1 MHQTAFQL
9 MVQQFSTNACSLPG
23 TKTSPERGW
32 FFLSFYFLP
41 LPLGGGGVGGGGCR
55 PFPSLPLEGKERG
68 RGGTAYLL
76 PLPLGGGGVGGGRGI
91 FYLPSPLLIS
101 PLSDISRRGG
111 EKFAVYSSSLSG
123 RGGEKKENS
132 PSDTSWKGRNCHIS
146 SPSSGGGGNRWEVD
160 D

>member
-1 MHQTAFQL
+1 MPVPCQ
-9 MVQQFSTNACSLPG
+9 VQKPAPKGAGFFYPFIS
-23 TKTSPERGW
+23 SPSFWEEGLRWGRVP
-32 FFLSFYFLP
+32 FLSS
-41 LPLGGGGVGGGGCR
+41 
-55 PFPSLPLEGKERG
+55 PSFGRG
-68 RGGTAYLL
+68 RCRR
-76 PLPLGGGGVGGGRGI
+76 GRGI

-123 RGGEKKENS
+123 KGGEKKENS

-146 SPSSGGGGNRWEVD
+146 SPSSGGGGNRWGVD